1 MKTLI
6 KKCITVLL
14 ALMLAAGMPLSVI
27 SAASTLTVKLAG
39 KAYYSY
45 AFDVLELVN
54 EERAKKGQKALVMDE
69 EMLETAMKRAA
80 ETNIYFSHTRPDG
93 SVCFE
98 VFPQDLWAYG
108 ENIAAG
114 QPTPEDVM
122 DSWMNSQGHRE
133 NILSSDYNVIGI
145 GCYQAGDVLYWVQV
159 FGSKNSVKEA
169 AANSYQDAKQKASV
183 KAEDSLVS
191 IQVSASKKSL
201 SKGGRAKIQVTHANA
216 GMPYG
221 LVPLYNTQFTF
232 SSSNKRVVSVDSKG
246 NLKGLKKGTAV
257 IKAVFK
263 NNGKS
268 AGKVKITVK

>member
-1 MKTLI
+1 
-6 KKCITVLL
+6 
-14 ALMLAAGMPLSVI
+14 MLAAGMPLSSI
-27 SAASTLTVKLAG
+27 SAAATQTVKLAG

-54 EERAKKGQKALVMDE
+54 EERAKQGQKALVMDE

-80 ETNIYFSHTRPDG
+80 ETNIYFNHTRPDG

-98 VFPQDLWAYG
+98 LFPQDLWAYG

-114 QPTPEDVM
+114 QPTPEGVM
-122 DSWMNSQGHRE
+122 DSWMDSQGHRE

-145 GCYQAGDVLYWVQV
+145 GCYKAGDVLYWVQV
-159 FGSKNSVKEA
+159 FGNKDSVKEA
-169 AANSYQDAKQKASV
+169 AAGSYPDAKQKVAV
-183 KAEDSLVS
+183 KADPSVVS

-201 SKGGRAKIQVTHANA
+201 SKGGKAKIQVTHTNA

-221 LVPLYNTQFTF
+221 LVTLYNTQFTF
-232 SSSNKRVVSVDSKG
+232 SSSNKKVVSVDSQG
-246 NLKGLKKGTAV
+246 NLKGLKKGTAT

-263 NNGKS
+263 NSGKS

>member
-169 AANSYQDAKQKASV
+169 AANSYQDAKQKAAV

-201 SKGGRAKIQVTHANA
+201 SKGGRAKIQVTHVNA

-232 SSSNKRVVSVDSKG
+232 SSSNQRVVSVDSKG
-246 NLKGLKKGTAV
+246 NLKGLKKGTAA